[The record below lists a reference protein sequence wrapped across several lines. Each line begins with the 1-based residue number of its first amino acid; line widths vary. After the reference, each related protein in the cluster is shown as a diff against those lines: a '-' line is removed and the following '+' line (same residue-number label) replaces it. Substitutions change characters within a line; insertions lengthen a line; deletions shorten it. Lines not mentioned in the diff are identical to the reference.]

1 MDIEIKEVYKIDKT
15 AQRLLKDL
23 IVRKEDRF
31 ILYDG
36 VIYIPAKMRT
46 RIIRGYYSSIAKGYP
61 GISSTIER
69 IQRKFYFLGIRKV
82 VEKVIANC

>member
-1 MDIEIKEVYKIDKT
+1 MDKT

-31 ILYDG
+31 ILYDK
-36 VIYIPAKMRT
+36 VIYILAKMR
-46 RIIRGYYSSIAKGYP
+46 IRVIKGHYSSIIERYP

-69 IQRKFYFLGIRKV
+69 I
-82 VEKVIANC
+82 